1 MGPGGLRMVASNDG
15 GPSGA
20 PAEAGVVLG
29 TIRPMDRRRVAE
41 GLIHVIS
48 DSFTLAL
55 KCQSFAWNVTG
66 PMSAALRP
74 LFQDQSRDGWAAVED
89 IAVRIRFLGLPTP
102 SAFGQFLTLSSVQEA
117 ADLPSWREMVQQ
129 LLADQDVVVR
139 SCQRA
144 YNIAELANDTASQDL
159 MARRIAR
166 HQRNSW
172 ELRSL
177 TE

>member
-1 MGPGGLRMVASNDG
+1 MNQNNDG
-15 GPSGA
+15 KFAQGIGD
-20 PAEAGVVLG
+20 AGVVLG
-29 TIRPMDRRRVAE
+29 VIRPMDRRRVAE

-48 DSFTLAL
+48 DTFTLAL
-55 KCQSFAWNVTG
+55 KCQSFAWNVSG

-74 LFQDQSRDGWAAVED
+74 LFQEQSRDGWAAVEE

-102 SAFGQFLTLSSVQEA
+102 SAFGQFLTLSSIQEA
-117 ADLPSWREMVQQ
+117 ADIPDWRAMAQQ
-129 LLADQDVVVR
+129 LLTDQDLIVR

-144 YNIAELANDTASQDL
+144 YNIAELGNDTASQDL
-159 MARRIAR
+159 MARRISR

>member
-1 MGPGGLRMVASNDG
+1 MNQGNDKPSSGSGTPGPI
-15 GPSGA
+15 
-20 PAEAGVVLG
+20 LG
-29 TIRPMDRRRVAE
+29 MIRPMDRRRVAE
-41 GLIHVIS
+41 GLVHVIS

-74 LFQDQSRDGWAAVED
+74 MFHDQARDGWGAVEE

-102 SAFGQFLTLSSVQEA
+102 SAFGQFLTLSSVQES
-117 ADLPSWREMVQQ
+117 ADIPDWREMTRQ
-129 LLADQDVVVR
+129 LLGDQDLVVR

-144 YNIAELANDTASQDL
+144 YNIAELGNDTASQDL
-159 MARRIAR
+159 MARRISR
-166 HQRNSW
+166 HQRNAW

-177 TE
+177 ME